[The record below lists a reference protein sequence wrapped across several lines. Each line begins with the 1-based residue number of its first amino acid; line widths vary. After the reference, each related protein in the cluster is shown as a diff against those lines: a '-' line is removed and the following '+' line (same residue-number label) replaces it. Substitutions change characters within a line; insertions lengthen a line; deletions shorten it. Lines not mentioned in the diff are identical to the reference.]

1 MIIRFNFMM
10 IMRTAMDREIVFM
23 YVRADC
29 KPREAA
35 GRVPIRM
42 CPTPAAVVGAR
53 KQYQSD
59 ET

>member
-1 MIIRFNFMM
+1 MM